1 MNYIGDYNTDVW
13 MIVEK
18 IYNNNVLTG
27 CYTTLLSLKE
37 YKDVC
42 EHIKMVVGTYR
53 EDFDTIKH
61 PRKSV
66 YVLEKDGYKLVIK
79 AIKI

>member
-53 EDFDTIKH
+53 EDFRHYKASEEKCLCI
-61 PRKSV
+61 RKRR
-66 YVLEKDGYKLVIK
+66 L
-79 AIKI
+79 